1 MYLLL
6 QINHKVV
13 QAIYLT
19 LLHSLWQGLLSA
31 VVAGLVIMFTQKRSS
46 YTRYNLLIATMA
58 LFFVSVVFTFCW
70 QLAGINEHVTASNQ
84 QPLLSGVL
92 NEDVFQNNE
101 SNLTESVIAF
111 FNRNANFIVLLW
123 VMVVVLRSLQLLID
137 FRKIYVLKHYNT
149 FNAGQY
155 WNSRLKILSQQIGLN
170 KTVILLQSGIA
181 KVPMVVG
188 HFKPVIL
195 FPVGIFTSLPQDE
208 IEAILL
214 HELAHIRR
222 KDYIINMMQAVAE
235 LLFFFNPAVTWL
247 SAAIRDERENCCD
260 DIALGHVKSRK
271 QFVKALVAFQEYN
284 ITSADYAATFPGRK
298 NHLLNRVKRIITNNN
313 KTLTHMEKFLLAAC
327 IVVSGLI
334 TVAFSQT
341 KEKPVQ
347 KKESKTQSH
356 NESSSNEEIDQ
367 EQDTTKAKKSN
378 EKKESRN
385 NITTTIDGK
394 KYELRETNDSIAYF
408 SVDGEQIPA
417 EKIKDYQPVI
427 DKIHAQIKDQ
437 SHKLREQMAQLQ
449 TRQKLLLDKQSRL
462 ARLDMK
468 LQSDKMKE
476 MQKLLMDE
484 KTKLMQQG
492 FQKQSEDNR
501 RKMQED
507 FQKHAEQFRQQAEI
521 NQREL
526 KEKMDK
532 QADIFREQ
540 QEKFRQQAEEN
551 RRKFTEDQDKKND
564 AFKRK
569 REEFLRLAEENKVK
583 LKEDFEKNSKLFRQQ
598 QEEFRKQA
606 EENQRI
612 MREDFQKKTE
622 QFRQQQK
629 EFRKQSEEFKKQWKD
644 SLKRSSFNT
653 RQSILV
659 KSNPVAGEIADRLKE
674 ENLVEDRSNM
684 SFRLTNDELIVN
696 GVKQPDDVQKKIIDK
711 YLKSPDDK
719 FSLSYSTRSKT
730 PGR

>member
-1 MYLLL
+1 M
-6 QINHKVV
+6 HAV
-13 QAIYLT
+13 YLT

-31 VVAGLVIMFTQKRSS
+31 VIAGLIIMFTQKRSA
-46 YTRYNLLIATMA
+46 YARYNLLIATMA
-58 LFFVSVVFTFCW
+58 LFFISVVFTFCR
-70 QLAGINEHVTASNQ
+70 QLAGINNTVAFSVSQ
-84 QPLLSGVL
+84 QELFAGEQVK
-92 NEDVFQNNE
+92 EIFQTNG
-101 SNLTESVIAF
+101 SNLTESIIAF
-111 FNRNANFIVLLW
+111 FNRNANLIVLLW
-123 VMVVVLRSLQLLID
+123 LMVVILRCLQLLID
-137 FRKIYVLKHYNT
+137 FRKIYVLKNYKV

-155 WNSRLKILSQQIGLN
+155 WNNQLSVLSRQIGLN

-208 IEAILL
+208 IEAVLL

-260 DIALGHVKSRK
+260 DIALSHVKSRK
-271 QFVKALVAFQEYN
+271 QFVKALVSFQEYN

-347 KKESKTQSH
+347 KKESKAQSQSQ
-356 NESSSNEEIDQ
+356 SSLNEEIDEQ
-367 EQDTTKAKKSN
+367 QDTTKVKKSS

-394 KYELRETNDSIAYF
+394 KYQLRETNDSITYF
-408 SVDGEQIPA
+408 SVDDEQIPA

-437 SHKLREQMAQLQ
+437 GHKLREQMAKLQ

-462 ARLDMK
+462 AQLDMK
-468 LQSDKMKE
+468 LQTDKMKG

-484 KTKLMQQG
+484 KEKLMQQD
-492 FQKQSEDNR
+492 FEKQSEIF
-501 RKMQED
+501 KEQ
-507 FQKHAEQFRQQAEI
+507 QEQFRQQAEQ
-521 NQREL
+521 NQKEL

-532 QADIFREQ
+532 QSEIFREQ
-540 QEKFRQQAEEN
+540 QEQFRQQAEQN
-551 RRKFTEDQDKKND
+551 RKKFADDQGQKLE
-564 AFKRK
+564 AFKRQ
-569 REEFLRLAEENKVK
+569 REEFSRQAEESRSK
-583 LKEDFEKNSKLFRQQ
+583 LKEDFERSSKQFRQQ

-606 EENQRI
+606 EQNKRQ
-612 MREDFQKKTE
+612 MREDFRKKTE
-622 QFRQQQK
+622 QFKQQQR
-629 EFRKQSEEFKKQWKD
+629 EFRRQSEEFRRQIDD
-644 SLKRSSFNT
+644 SLKRSSFNLHK
-653 RQSILV
+653 SFLV

-674 ENLVEDRSNM
+674 ENIVQDRSNM
-684 SFRLTNDELIVN
+684 SFKLTNDELIVN
-696 GVKQPDDVQKKIIDK
+696 GIKQPDDVQKKIIEK
-711 YLKSPDDK
+711 YLKGPDDK
-719 FSLSYSTRSKT
+719 FSLSYSTKSKT
-730 PGR
+730 SGR